1 MLSIPVEM
9 RRLND
14 GGVYTVIEHPA
25 SVAVWVYRVLC
36 AGALALHGWLMV
48 RVLWRRDWRSV
59 WWVHASLICA
69 IVGVSAL
76 TENGEQARFIAAMV
90 PALLCL
96 PFGQLVAALRRR
108 QNERN
113 PV

>member
-1 MLSIPVEM
+1 
-9 RRLND
+9 
-14 GGVYTVIEHPA
+14 
-25 SVAVWVYRVLC
+25 
-36 AGALALHGWLMV
+36 
-48 RVLWRRDWRSV
+48 V
-59 WWVHASLICA
+59 WWLHASLLCA
-69 IVGVSAL
+69 IVAVSAL

-96 PFGQLVAALRRR
+96 PYGLFRTAYRSM